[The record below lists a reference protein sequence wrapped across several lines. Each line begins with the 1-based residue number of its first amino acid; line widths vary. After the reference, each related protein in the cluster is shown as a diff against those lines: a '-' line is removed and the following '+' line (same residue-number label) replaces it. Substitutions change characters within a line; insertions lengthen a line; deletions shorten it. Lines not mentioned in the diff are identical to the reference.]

1 MPRPRK
7 TDEENKRHK
16 ITVRFDDA
24 EYAKICSETESAG
37 VTLSKFM
44 REKALRGY
52 VRPPKRAV
60 ADAEAVSTLSKIGGL
75 LKKIH
80 TDSGGAYS
88 GKTAALLDEIGGVI
102 RTITSG
108 EENDR
113 ETHSESQGA

>member
-24 EYAKICSETESAG
+24 EYAKICSETKSAG

-52 VRPPKRAV
+52 VRQPKRAV

-80 TDSGGAYS
+80 IDSGGAYS

-102 RTITSG
+102 RTITRG

-113 ETHSESQGA
+113 ETHSEPQRT